1 MFEIKV
7 DYEKCTKPSGK
18 CLKICP
24 AMLFGLLRTNEED
37 FMVVPHFKELCIG
50 CRECEEHCPNGA
62 RCCSVVRSLW
72 EELNSY

>member
-24 AMLFGLLRTNEED
+24 TMLFGLLRTNEED
-37 FMVVPHFKELCIG
+37 FIVVPHFKELCIG
-50 CRECEEHCPNGA
+50 CRECEEHCPNGGEMLL
-62 RCCSVVRSLW
+62 SGPVVVG
-72 EELNSY
+72 ELNSY